1 MITSINKTGGFTLV
15 ELLVSIAVTSILIAV
30 VGLAYTTQS
39 KSYNSLQDAASL
51 QQEMRS
57 ALELMAKEIRM
68 AGYDPTGKADARIVA
83 ATMTNFRFTQDIGDG
98 AGGTS
103 DGDTADS
110 GEDIRFALNGSGALG
125 RETGGLGGLQPIA
138 ENVAN
143 LAYEYM
149 LDNGTWSR
157 SPADLTRID
166 AVKVILLGRSAR
178 ETAGLSDATVF
189 TVPFDSPGTLVN
201 WTPAT
206 PGKYHWRMMSLIV
219 QCRNLQI
226 TK

>member
-1 MITSINKTGGFTLV
+1 MFAKLQRTGGFTLV
-15 ELLVSIAVTSILIAV
+15 ELLVGIALASMLMAV

-68 AGYDPTGKADARIVA
+68 AGYDPTRRAHAGITA
-83 ATMTNFRFTQDIGDG
+83 ATMTNFRFTQDTGDG
-98 AGGTS
+98 AGGAS
-103 DGDTADS
+103 DGDTTDP
-110 GEDIRFALNGSGALG
+110 GEDIRYALSGSGSLG

-138 ENVAN
+138 GNIAN
-143 LAYEYM
+143 LAYEYL
-149 LDNGTWSR
+149 LDDGTWSR
-157 SPADLTRID
+157 SPADLRKID
-166 AVKVILLGRSAR
+166 AVKVVFLGRSSR
-178 ETAGLSDATVF
+178 ETAGLSDSTVF
-189 TVPFDSPGTLVN
+189 TVPFDSPGVLVN
-201 WTPAT
+201 WTPAD
-206 PGKYHWRMMSLIV
+206 PGRFHWRMLSLVI